1 MDVEAVDLPLRRRGV
16 EGLVVYL
23 SQLLAVNGVG
33 KVRAQPL
40 KVEQRRAVADLLVG
54 REAHGNAAMRALLV
68 YDALSGG
75 HYRGDAG
82 LVVRAENGGAVGG
95 DEGLTLEGSQ
105 MRELFDRQAA
115 PARAEDDVAAVIVLD
130 ELRLNVLAGEV
141 GYGVKMGDEADAGL
155 VLIALA
161 RGDEAVNIG
170 VLVLIYALQPKRA
183 HLVGQHVAQREL
195 AVAARHA
202 LRGLGACGVGLDIG
216 DKSFVGFHCAVS
228 LCKIVEYTFF
238 PRHFN
243 ISA

>member
-1 MDVEAVDLPLRRRGV
+1 
-16 EGLVVYL
+16 
-23 SQLLAVNGVG
+23 
-33 KVRAQPL
+33 
-40 KVEQRRAVADLLVG
+40 
-54 REAHGNAAMRALLV
+54 MRALLV

-183 HLVGQHVAQREL
+183 HLVGQHVAQCEL
-195 AVAARHA
+195 AVAARYA

-216 DKSFVGFHCAVS
+216 DKSFVGFHVLSPYVKFYIIRQTAAFVRQLCLGSILFYFPFSNFQILLCAVLKLPLYSILLSLQVSS
-228 LCKIVEYTFF
+228 LC
-238 PRHFN
+238 RQLH
-243 ISA
+243 

>member
-1 MDVEAVDLPLRRRGV
+1 
-16 EGLVVYL
+16 
-23 SQLLAVNGVG
+23 
-33 KVRAQPL
+33 
-40 KVEQRRAVADLLVG
+40 
-54 REAHGNAAMRALLV
+54 
-68 YDALSGG
+68 
-75 HYRGDAG
+75 
-82 LVVRAENGGAVGG
+82 
-95 DEGLTLEGSQ
+95 

-183 HLVGQHVAQREL
+183 HLVGQHVAQCEL
-195 AVAARHA
+195 AVAARYA

-228 LCKIVEYTFF
+228 LCKILYY
-238 PRHFN
+238 
-243 ISA
+243 SANSRFCAAIMPWKYSVLFSVSVFKLPNLALRCSKTPAV